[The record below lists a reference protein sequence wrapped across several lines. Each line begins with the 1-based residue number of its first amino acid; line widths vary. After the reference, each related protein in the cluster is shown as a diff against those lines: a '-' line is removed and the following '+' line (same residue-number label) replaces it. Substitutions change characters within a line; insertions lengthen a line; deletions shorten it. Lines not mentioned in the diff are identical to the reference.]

1 MTAVSDVASG
11 VVRAVVELAA
21 SPERVFA
28 ALTEPKQLEMWWGS
42 DEMYRTFDWQT
53 DLRPGGIRNCQAR
66 SPKGDL
72 SWVRGEYLVVDPPR
86 VLEFTWNAS
95 WDQGPMTR
103 VRMEVAPVGS
113 GSRLTVIHSGFGE
126 DAKRSGNYADG
137 WNRVLGWL
145 KPYMERAAK

>member
-21 SPERVFA
+21 SPEKVFA
-28 ALTEPKQLEMWWGS
+28 ALTEPKQLEAWWGS
-42 DEMYRTFDWQT
+42 DDQYRTFDWQT

-72 SWVRGEYLVVDPPR
+72 SSVRGEYLVVDPPR

-103 VRMEVAPVGS
+103 VRLELAATPAGT
-113 GSRLTVIHSGFGE
+113 RLTVIHSGFGE
-126 DAKRSGNYADG
+126 DAKRSGSYADG

-145 KPYMERAAK
+145 KPYIEGGAK